1 MGSKDPRESS
11 SNDAPGGSVAGTSGA
26 AEALHDVSNALTVVL
41 GWLEEAGRTGT
52 TDEQRAHA
60 IDVAARKA
68 REARALARGAVGAR
82 DEDDG
87 PRAVSVV
94 VHDVVDALAVELD
107 KRDVRI
113 VIAGL
118 EGTNAQVRIPSS
130 MSVAHILTN
139 LLLNALAYAPRASN
153 VRVTAS
159 CGNAVEITVTD
170 EGPGVEAA
178 VLPTLFDG
186 GTSRPGGV
194 GIGLRHSRE
203 VARKLEGDLVHVPGG
218 RGASFVLRVPRAQA
232 SPPSPPRPS
241 AVFRAAVQ
249 GTRVLVVED
258 DRAVCALLD
267 AGLGARGVEVVSLH
281 DGNALA
287 DKLAVLGRFDAVL
300 LDLSP
305 IAHDLE
311 GALAAVKHSLPD
323 AGIVFIS
330 GSAVALDPELTR
342 NFAKTRWV
350 RKPFE
355 LGEIAAAL
363 ADLLQNRA

>member
-1 MGSKDPRESS
+1 LGSKDPRQSAALA
-11 SNDAPGGSVAGTSGA
+11 APGPAPAATSGA

-41 GWLEEAGRTGT
+41 GWLEEAAREGMS
-52 TDEQRAHA
+52 DEQRAHA
-60 IDVAARKA
+60 VDVAARKA
-68 REARALARGAVGAR
+68 REARALARGAIGAR

-87 PRAVSVV
+87 PRSMSVV
-94 VHDVVDALAVELD
+94 VHDVVDSLAVELD
-107 KRDVRI
+107 KHDVKI
-113 VIAGL
+113 AVAGL
-118 EGTNAQVRIPSS
+118 EGTNAHVRIPAS

-139 LLLNALAYAPRASN
+139 LLLNALSFAPRGST

-159 CGNAVEITVTD
+159 CGSAVEITVSD
-170 EGPGVEAA
+170 DGPGIEAS
-178 VLPTLFDG
+178 VLPTLFEG

-218 RGASFVLRVPRAQA
+218 GGATFVLRVPRARVT
-232 SPPSPPRPS
+232 PPPPPRQS
-241 AVFRAAVQ
+241 AIFRAAVQ
-249 GTRVLVVED
+249 GARVLVVED

-281 DGNALA
+281 DGNGLA
-287 DKLAVLGRFDAVL
+287 EKLSTLGRFDAVL

-311 GALAAVKHSLPD
+311 GALAAVKHSLPH

-330 GSAVALDPELTR
+330 GSAVALEPELTR
-342 NFAKTRWV
+342 HFAQTRWV

-363 ADLLQNRA
+363 AELLQNRP

>member
-1 MGSKDPRESS
+1 MGAKDPGESPAGI
-11 SNDAPGGSVAGTSGA
+11 NGGGTSGA

-41 GWLEEAGRTGT
+41 GWLEEAAREGT
-52 TDEQRAHA
+52 TEEQRARA

-68 REARALARGAVGAR
+68 REARALARGAIGAR

-87 PRAVSVV
+87 PRAVANLVQEVV
-94 VHDVVDALAVELD
+94 GALAIELE
-107 KRDVRI
+107 KHGVQL
-113 VIAGL
+113 VVAGL
-118 EGTNAQVRIPSS
+118 EGTNAQVRIPSA

-139 LLLNALAYAPRASN
+139 LLLNALAFAPRGSR
-153 VRVTAS
+153 VRVTVS
-159 CGNAVEITVTD
+159 CGNAVEITVAD
-170 EGPGVEAA
+170 EGPGIDPA
-178 VLPTLFDG
+178 VLPTLFEG

-203 VARKLEGDLVHVPGG
+203 VARKLEGDLVHVPGS
-218 RGASFVLRVPRAQA
+218 RGATFVLRVPRARVT
-232 SPPSPPRPS
+232 PPPPARPS
-241 AVFRAAVQ
+241 AVLRAAVH
-249 GTRVLVVED
+249 GARVLVVED

-281 DGNALA
+281 DGNAL
-287 DKLAVLGRFDAVL
+287 DEKLATLGRFDAVL

-305 IAHDLE
+305 IAHDLD
-311 GALAAVKHSLPD
+311 GALAAVRRWLPD

-330 GSAVALDPELTR
+330 GSAVALEPELTR
-342 NFAKTRWV
+342 HFAQTRWV

-363 ADLLQNRA
+363 AELLQNRA

>member
-1 MGSKDPRESS
+1 MGAKDPRESPPVS
-11 SNDAPGGSVAGTSGA
+11 GAVQGAPVNGA

-41 GWLEEAGRTGT
+41 GWLDEAAREDVPEGH
-52 TDEQRAHA
+52 RAHA
-60 IDVAARKA
+60 LDVAARKA
-68 REARALARGAVGAR
+68 REARALARGAIGAR

-94 VHDVVDALAVELD
+94 VNDVVDALAVELE
-107 KRDVRI
+107 KHEVRAA
-113 VIAGL
+113 VSGL
-118 EGTNAQVRIPSS
+118 EGTNAQVRIPAA
-130 MSVAHILTN
+130 MSVAHVLTN
-139 LLLNALAYAPRASN
+139 LLLNALAYAPRGST
-153 VRVTAS
+153 VRVNVS
-159 CGNAVEITVTD
+159 CANEVEITVAD
-170 EGPGVEAA
+170 EGPGIDPS
-178 VLPTLFDG
+178 VLPRLFDG

-194 GIGLRHSRE
+194 GIGLRHSRD
-203 VARKLEGDLVHVPGG
+203 VARKLEGELLHVPGG
-218 RGASFVLRVPRAQA
+218 RGATFVLRVPRARVT
-232 SPPSPPRPS
+232 PPPPPRPS

-249 GTRVLVVED
+249 GSRVLVVED

-267 AGLGARGVEVVSLH
+267 AGLGARGVEVVALH

-287 DKLAVLGRFDAVL
+287 EKLSTLGRFDAVL

-311 GALAAVKHSLPD
+311 GALAAVKRSLPD

-330 GSAVALDPELTR
+330 GSAVALEPEITR
-342 NFAKTRWV
+342 HFAQTRWV

-363 ADLLQNRA
+363 AELLQHRA

>member
-1 MGSKDPRESS
+1 LGSKDARETPAI
-11 SNDAPGGSVAGTSGA
+11 APSAGSSGA

-41 GWLEEAGRTGT
+41 GWLEEASREGT
-52 TDEQRAHA
+52 TDDHRAHA
-60 IDVAARKA
+60 IEVAARKA
-68 REARALARGAVGAR
+68 REARALARGAIGAR

-94 VHDVVDALAVELD
+94 VNEVVDALAVELD
-107 KRDVRI
+107 KHDVH
-113 VIAGL
+113 VVVSGL
-118 EGTNAQVRIPSS
+118 EGTNAQVRIPAS

-139 LLLNALAYAPRASN
+139 LLLNALSFAPRGST
-153 VRVTAS
+153 VRVTTS
-159 CGNAVEITVTD
+159 CGNAVEITVAD
-170 EGPGVEAA
+170 EGPGIEPSVM
-178 VLPTLFDG
+178 PKLFEG

-203 VARKLEGDLVHVPGG
+203 VARKLEGDLLHVPGG
-218 RGASFVLRVPRAQA
+218 HGATFVLRVPRARVT
-232 SPPSPPRPS
+232 PPPPPRPS
-241 AVFRAAVQ
+241 AVFRAAVE
-249 GTRVLVVED
+249 GARVLVVED

-281 DGNALA
+281 DGNALG
-287 DKLAVLGRFDAVL
+287 DKLATLGAFDAVL

-305 IAHDLE
+305 IAHDLD
-311 GALAAVKHSLPD
+311 GALAAVKQRLPN

-330 GSAVALDPELTR
+330 GSAVALEPELTR
-342 NFAKTRWV
+342 HFAQTRWV

-363 ADLLQNRA
+363 AELLQNRA